1 MNTLRDKVV
10 VITGAASGIGRSLAL
25 QLDAEG
31 ARLALNDRDPDA
43 LRQTAAA
50 LSGTDVL
57 QRSFDVSDR
66 RAMEAFS
73 AEVQQ
78 HFGQVDVVIN
88 NAGLGM
94 GSYPFESLDL
104 DLVEHIMAVNFNGVL
119 YGSRYFAPLLLQ
131 RPESALVNISSVYGL
146 AGIAQV
152 TAYCASKFAVHG
164 LNQCLMQE
172 YAGTGLTVHSVHPGG
187 INTNITR
194 NSPDY
199 KPEFDVFA
207 RRFLRMSPDKA
218 AQVIIRGIQRK
229 KQRILIGKEAYQID
243 VATRISPWWGGRM
256 INRILERTRR
266 EIAAKLGGG

>member
-1 MNTLRDKVV
+1 MKELADKVV
-10 VITGAASGIGRSLAL
+10 VITGAGSGIGRSLAV
-25 QLDAEG
+25 QLGALG
-31 ARLALNDRDPDA
+31 ARLALNDRDGDA
-43 LRQTAAA
+43 LARTADSA
-50 LSGTDVL
+50 GRGGVL
-57 QRSFDVSDR
+57 QAVFDVSQR
-66 RAMEAFS
+66 SAMEAFAS
-73 AEVQQ
+73 QVQQ

-104 DLVEHIMAVNFNGVL
+104 DLVEKIMAVNFNGVL
-119 YGSRYFAPLLLQ
+119 YGSRAFMPLLLQ
-131 RPESALVNISSVYGL
+131 RPESALVNVSSVYGL

-172 YAGTGLTVHSVHPGG
+172 YAGSGLTVHSVHPGG

-199 KPEFDVFA
+199 RPEFDVFA
-207 RRFLRMSPDKA
+207 RRFLRISPDRA
-218 AQVIIRGIQRK
+218 AEVIIRGIRRK

-243 VATRISPWWGGRM
+243 LATRISPWWGGRM

-266 EIAAKLGGG
+266 EIAEKMGRG